1 MERRLVIGS
10 GATAFRV
17 LGLPTS
23 RSGGRSVETGSFC
36 QLVNSVNVGMDAD
49 DISSV
54 EKEKEELNALLVF
67 FLCFDVAKLR
77 PRQEI

>member
-1 MERRLVIGS
+1 M
-10 GATAFRV
+10 
-17 LGLPTS
+17 
-23 RSGGRSVETGSFC
+23 ETGSFC

-54 EKEKEELNALLVF
+54 EKEKEELNALLFF

-77 PRQEI
+77 SRQEI